1 MEQSTSGGEKET
13 GTQQKIDV
21 SKLVSIIPPASEL
34 KKKEKKLTEK
44 RVRIRFDR
52 TLNEPIAKIP
62 SALAS
67 MLDIKNDE
75 RVEVVVAGRKRFE
88 FKALVFE
95 STDENVVYVYPGEIE
110 KNGVADNSIATIRKV
125 C

>member
-1 MEQSTSGGEKET
+1 MEQSPSGGEKET
-13 GTQQKIDV
+13 GTQQKVDV
-21 SKLVSIIPPASEL
+21 SKLVSIVPPASEL

-52 TLNEPIAKIP
+52 TLNEAIAKIP

-67 MLDIKNDE
+67 MLGIKNDE

-88 FKALVFE
+88 FKALIFE
-95 STDENVVYVYPGEIE
+95 STDENIVYVYPGEIE
-110 KNGVADNSIATIRKV
+110 KNGVADNSIATIRKAG
-125 C
+125 